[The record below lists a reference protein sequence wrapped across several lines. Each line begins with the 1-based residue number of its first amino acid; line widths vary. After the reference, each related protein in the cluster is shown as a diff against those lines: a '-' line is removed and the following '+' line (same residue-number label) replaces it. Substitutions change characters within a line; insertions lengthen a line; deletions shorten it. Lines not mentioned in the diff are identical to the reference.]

1 MKLIIAIIPDNDT
14 DQVSKNLTGADHR
27 VTLIASTGG
36 ILKRGYSTLLVGLKD
51 EQVEKACKIIRDGC
65 SIKEG
70 TDGKKS
76 GTIFVLTVD
85 KFLHI

>member
-14 DQVSKNLTGADHR
+14 DQVSKNLTSADLR

-36 ILKRGYSTLLVGLKD
+36 LLKRGYSTLLLGLQD
-51 EQVEKACKIIRDGC
+51 AQVNQACSLIREGC
-65 SIKEG
+65 STKEG
-70 TDGKKS
+70 SDKKS

>member
-14 DQVSKNLTGADHR
+14 DQVSKNLTSANLR

-36 ILKRGYSTLLVGLKD
+36 LLKRGYSTLLLGLEND
-51 EQVEKACKIIRDGC
+51 QVERACKLIREGC
-65 SIKEG
+65 TVKEG
-70 TDGKKS
+70 ADKKS

>member
-14 DQVSKNLTGADHR
+14 DQVSRNLTGADLR

-36 ILKRGYSTLLVGLKD
+36 LLRRGYSTLLLGLHD
-51 EQVEKACKIIRDGC
+51 EQVDQACNLIREGC
-65 SIKEG
+65 TIKEG
-70 TDGKKS
+70 SNKKS

-85 KFLHI
+85 KSLHI

>member
-14 DQVSKNLTGADHR
+14 DLVSKNLTDANLR

-36 ILKRGYSTLLVGLKD
+36 LLKRGYSTLLLGLEND
-51 EQVEKACKIIRDGC
+51 QVDQACKLIREAC
-65 SIKEG
+65 SVKEG
-70 TDGKKS
+70 TDKKN

>member
-14 DQVSKNLTGADHR
+14 DKVSKNLTGADLR

-36 ILKRGYSTLLVGLKD
+36 LLRRGYSTLLLGLQD
-51 EQVEKACKIIRDGC
+51 DQVEQACNLIQEGC
-65 SIKEG
+65 TVKEG
-70 TDGKKS
+70 SDKKS

>member
-14 DQVSKNLTGADHR
+14 DQVSKKLTDDDLR

-36 ILKRGYSTLLVGLKD
+36 FLKRGYSTMLLGLQED
-51 EQVEKACKIIRDGC
+51 QVDQACQLIREGC
-65 SIKEG
+65 SPKEG
-70 TDGKKS
+70 SDKKS
-76 GTIFVLTVD
+76 GTIFVLPVD

>member
-14 DQVSKNLTGADHR
+14 DQVSKNLTGSDLR

-36 ILKRGYSTLLVGLKD
+36 LLKRGFSTLLLGLQD
-51 EQVEKACKIIRDGC
+51 EQVDKACKLICEGC
-65 SIKEG
+65 TAKEG
-70 TDGKKS
+70 SDKKG

>member
-14 DQVSKNLTGADHR
+14 DQVSKNLTEAELR

-36 ILKRGYSTLLVGLKD
+36 LLKRGYSTLLMGLQD
-51 EQVEKACKIIRDGC
+51 GQVEEACKLIRAGC

-70 TDGKKS
+70 TGKKS

-85 KFLHI
+85 KLLHI

>member
-14 DQVSKNLTGADHR
+14 DQVSSNLTGADLR

-36 ILKRGYSTLLVGLKD
+36 FLKRGYSTLLLGLQND
-51 EQVEKACKIIRDGC
+51 QVDQACQLIREGC
-65 SIKEG
+65 SIKED
-70 TDGKKS
+70 TDKKS

>member
-14 DQVSKNLTGADHR
+14 DQVSKNLTEADLR

-36 ILKRGYSTLLVGLKD
+36 LLKRGYSTLLLGLKD
-51 EQVEKACKIIRDGC
+51 GQVDEACQLIREGC

-70 TDGKKS
+70 TDKKS

>member
-14 DQVSKNLTGADHR
+14 DQVSRNLTGADLR

-36 ILKRGYSTLLVGLKD
+36 LLKRGYSTLLLGLQD
-51 EQVEKACKIIRDGC
+51 GQVDHACKLIREGC
-65 SIKEG
+65 TIKEG
-70 TDGKKS
+70 SDKKS